1 MKQTAVE
8 WLLENLINEPFSEED
23 FKHNFNVWN
32 KAEEMEKQQSDDY
45 AIEFAEWLP
54 KNEYWWNR
62 KQKMYKKMF
71 INETFFYTTKE
82 LLEIFKKEN
91 NENKN

>member
-45 AIEFAEWLP
+45 AIKFANWFIEHKEFN
-54 KNEYWWNR
+54 KS
-62 KQKMYKKMF
+62 KS
-71 INETFFYTTKE
+71 TKE

>member
-8 WLLENLINEPFSEED
+8 WLINELTKNGFN
-23 FKHNFNVWN
+23 FKLYKKEIE